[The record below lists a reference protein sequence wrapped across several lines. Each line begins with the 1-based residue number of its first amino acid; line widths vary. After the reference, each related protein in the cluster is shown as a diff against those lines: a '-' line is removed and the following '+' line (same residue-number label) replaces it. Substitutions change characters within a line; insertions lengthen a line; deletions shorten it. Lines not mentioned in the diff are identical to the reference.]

1 MKNRLKV
8 TTKMTCLLRWL
19 DKGFQASK
27 IEHMKQKKKNN
38 LFGKGMKLY
47 KEKEMDDG
55 IKITSLRTFLKCMW
69 NNNKPAIAKAKRK
82 SRRITLKYITQS

>member
-1 MKNRLKV
+1 MKNLLKV
-8 TTKMTCLLRWL
+8 TTKMTYLLRWS

-47 KEKEMDDG
+47 KENKQTMESKLLLWGLFKNPEM
-55 IKITSLRTFLKCMW
+55 
-69 NNNKPAIAKAKRK
+69 
-82 SRRITLKYITQS
+82 YVEQQ

>member
-47 KEKEMDDG
+47 KEKKQMMESKLLLWG
-55 IKITSLRTFLKCMW
+55 LFKNVCGTTISL
-69 NNNKPAIAKAKRK
+69 
-82 SRRITLKYITQS
+82 Q